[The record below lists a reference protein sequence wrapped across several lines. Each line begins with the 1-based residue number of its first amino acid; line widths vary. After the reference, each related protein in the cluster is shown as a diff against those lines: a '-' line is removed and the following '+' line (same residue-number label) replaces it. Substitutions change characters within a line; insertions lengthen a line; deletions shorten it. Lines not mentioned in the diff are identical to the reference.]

1 MARTKWLALSFDKS
15 LSDIA
20 TLLDRHKFS
29 KDQIIGFELTNIQRN
44 KVCGKFIEKII
55 TTEVVIDPFG
65 EEILNH
71 VQRYSIFNFEISP
84 MEKYRFLVRIDTP
97 PRSLKNF
104 ITTLSDSFGFGFAI
118 EPLEIDILSMI
129 QHLRKES
136 GIKRWSIRKIRIARV
151 AISEASLARIEV
163 VSTKDAYLDLKNNIA
178 IKDATLERA
187 TIELRNEENIHEIE
201 LTSSGIISG
210 DLDILDRLM
219 PALQT
224 YFR

>member
-71 VQRYSIFNFEISP
+71 VQRYSI
-84 MEKYRFLVRIDTP
+84 LVRIDTP

>member
-84 MEKYRFLVRIDTP
+84 KKSAGASILKIWYGSKKSRRDTS
-97 PRSLKNF
+97 RS
-104 ITTLSDSFGFGFAI
+104 
-118 EPLEIDILSMI
+118 SMPVT
-129 QHLRKES
+129 RTRPTGS
-136 GIKRWSIRKIRIARV
+136 AR
-151 AISEASLARIEV
+151 
-163 VSTKDAYLDLKNNIA
+163 T
-178 IKDATLERA
+178 
-187 TIELRNEENIHEIE
+187 
-201 LTSSGIISG
+201 
-210 DLDILDRLM
+210 
-219 PALQT
+219 
-224 YFR
+224 